1 MLSLSYF
8 YPSLSLIRLNRIEG
22 FVSRVSGVLQ
32 AASQDPSAY
41 LYDPVNAYQLVNRFI
56 NGWAKLHKDVY
67 DENGQGLL
75 VLLCLSVVVF
85 SGPLALC
92 YAFISHSVICVYAL
106 FSSALMSN
114 ISYNHYLFPDEEDFS
129 GAAAAL
135 LRLQD
140 TYQLSPSL
148 ITSGTLGTTTTIPM
162 TCESHMTRNFSCSA

>member
-32 AASQDPSAY
+32 AASQDPSAH

-75 VLLCLSVVVF
+75 VLLCLSVF
-85 SGPLALC
+85 FQEFFQCPLALC

-106 FSSALMSN
+106 FSFSLSALMSN

-148 ITSGTLGTTTTIPM
+148 ITSGTR
-162 TCESHMTRNFSCSA
+162 HN